1 MANTLFTPEV
11 YGDALQEELRGKLYF
26 ANLAQ
31 MNTNLQGQPGNVVNL
46 PYFAY
51 AGDAEVVAAG
61 IEAIPK
67 NLTST
72 AVSATVKKAVA
83 PYELTEEELTQ
94 AAGDPLGQV
103 RSQSALAIARKLDK
117 ELIAAALTSAN
128 IVGDGT
134 ANISYSLIVDA
145 RAELGDGA
153 EDAVLVINPAQEAIL
168 LKDEIL
174 QDASKFGAPIMVN
187 GLQANGKVAGLPVF
201 VTSNMTAN
209 KALVMKANSLVL
221 AMKKAP
227 EVKTDENIFKG
238 TVGIV
243 ANVHFGVAIAQ
254 PENVV
259 VISVADTVAPAVTPK
274 TAAEVAALIATI
286 TAPAKD
292 AISLT
297 LPTVEAGYTVA
308 IKSSDKL
315 EVIALDGTIVP
326 PADETT
332 VALVLEVTRTSD
344 STKANTVSI
353 NVVVPAKTVTP

>member
-46 PYFAY
+46 PYYAY
-51 AGDAEVVAAG
+51 AGDAEIVAAG
-61 IEAIPK
+61 IEAVPK

-103 RSQSALAIARKLDK
+103 RDQSAKAIARKLDK
-117 ELIAAALTSAN
+117 ELIAAALTSVKV
-128 IVGDGT
+128 VGDGT
-134 ANISYSLIVDA
+134 ANISYDLIVDA

-153 EDAVLVINPAQEAIL
+153 EDAVLVINSAQEAIL
-168 LKDEIL
+168 LKDGTL

-187 GLQANGKVAGLPVF
+187 GLQASGKIAGLAVY
-201 VTSNMTAN
+201 VTDNMAAK

-259 VISVADTVAPAVTPK
+259 VISVTDTVTPK
-274 TAAEVAALIATI
+274 TAAKVAALITAI

-297 LPTVEAGYTVA
+297 LPTVEAGFTVA
-308 IKSSDKL
+308 IKSSDEL